1 VSTLASISAT
11 LIFEAYKDD
20 LHGLVTFL
28 TRFAAETTIPE
39 LMTVDFVLLAKYID
53 EQFAETDQGLT
64 VKELLAK
71 IVSGSA

>member
-1 VSTLASISAT
+1 VSTLASITAT

-28 TRFAAETTIPE
+28 TRFAAEPTVPE

-53 EQFAETDQGLT
+53 EQFAETSQGST
-64 VKELLAK
+64 IKELLAK
-71 IVSGSA
+71 IVPGSA